1 MGKPMEHVAA
11 AMQENMRK
19 GGRVNQFGE
28 AGTQTHILIEPF
40 HPHKIDRLRHGR
52 RSQPGTIHGPSTRI
66 DFRAMPTKHP
76 PQTPGS
82 LDDPGFILHLLE
94 HMLTAR
100 AVEERCI
107 LNVRQGIQPKFF
119 SAYGNEAGSV
129 GTAAALQP
137 QDVLVPMHRSLG
149 AHLVRGHSL
158 RDIFLQAFLKA
169 DAHTRGRDTGLHLGR
184 DLGNIIGMISPLGS
198 MNVVA
203 GGIAYAERHLGHDV
217 VTMAYIGDGGTS
229 LGIFHESLNFIG
241 VNQLPVVTVIENNQW
256 AYGTPNE
263 FQFACERLADRG
275 PGYGMPGVQVD
286 GTDVRAVYE
295 ASREAVDRAR
305 AGGGPTL
312 IESVTMR
319 IRGHAEHD
327 NQHYVPD
334 GQIDAWKKRDPVDQ
348 FVRWIRESGLL
359 ADVDID
365 ALKAGI
371 DERVLA
377 AVDDARVQ
385 ADPDPQSA
393 LVGVFAGDGG
403 EDLDVADNGST
414 VTVGVDPVRV
424 AEEAVEAAAACRGEA
439 IVDVPEPGTNVTYLQ
454 AIRECMRHRMKHD
467 ARFLVLGEDVGLM
480 GGAFRITEG
489 FLGEFGRARVLDTP
503 IAECAII
510 GGAIGLA
517 IRGLRPIAEMQFS
530 DFVAS
535 GFNELVNNA
544 GTFRYRVGVGVPM
557 VVRLPAGGGLGAGPF
572 HSLNPE
578 AWFAHTPGLKVVVP
592 STVEDAWGLMNAA
605 MDDPDPV
612 LFLEQKY
619 YYRRLKGPLPAR
631 DHTVPLGVARVA
643 REGTD
648 ATVVAWGVALERV
661 EQAAAKL
668 AEQGTHVEVI
678 DLRSIVPWDR
688 DTIARSVRKTSRLLI
703 VHEARRTCG
712 FGAEI
717 AAWASEELFEWLD
730 APVKRL
736 TSADVPIPSHKEL
749 EKVVTPQTADVRDA
763 LEGLLAW

>member
-1 MGKPMEHVAA
+1 MVA
-11 AMQENMRK
+11 
-19 GGRVNQFGE
+19 
-28 AGTQTHILIEPF
+28 P
-40 HPHKIDRLRHGR
+40 
-52 RSQPGTIHGPSTRI
+52 
-66 DFRAMPTKHP
+66 HP

-82 LDDPGFILHLLE
+82 FEDPAFALHVLT

-100 AVEERCI
+100 AVEERCL
-107 LNVRQGIQPKFF
+107 LNVRQGKQPKFF
-119 SAYGNEAGSV
+119 SAWGNEAGSV

-158 RDIFLQAFLKA
+158 KDIFLQAFLKA
-169 DAHTRGRDTGLHLGR
+169 DAHTRGRDTGIHLGR
-184 DLGNIIGMISPLGS
+184 DKTNIIGMISPLGS

-203 GGIAYAERHLGHDV
+203 GGIAYAERYLKRDV
-217 VTMAYIGDGGTS
+217 VTMAYIGDGGSS
-229 LGIFHESLNFIG
+229 LGIFHEALNFIG
-241 VNQLPVVTVIENNQW
+241 VQRLPVVTIIENNQW
-256 AYGTPNE
+256 AYGTPNSL
-263 FQFACERLADRG
+263 QFACERLADRG
-275 PGYGMPGVQVD
+275 PAYGMPGVQVD
-286 GTDVRAVYE
+286 GTDVRAVYD
-295 ASREAVDRAR
+295 AAHAAVERAR
-305 AGGGPTL
+305 SGGGPTL

-327 NQHYVPD
+327 NQHYVPP
-334 GQIDAWKKRDPVDQ
+334 GLIEQWSKRDPVDKY
-348 FVRWIRESGLL
+348 VSWIRESGLL
-359 ADVDID
+359 PDVDID
-365 ALKAGI
+365 ALKADI
-371 DERVLA
+371 DATVLA
-377 AVDDARVQ
+377 AVDEAIAQ
-385 ADPDPQSA
+385 EDPDPQSA

-403 EDLDVADNGST
+403 DDLPEAGNGST
-414 VTVGVDPVRV
+414 VTVGVDLDAV
-424 AEEAVEAAAACRGEA
+424 AVEAKAAAAACVGETPVEIPA
-439 IVDVPEPGTNVTYLQ
+439 PGTTVTYLQ
-454 AIRECMRHRMKHD
+454 SIRECMRYRMKND
-467 ARFLVLGEDVGLM
+467 GRYILLGEDVGLM

-489 FLGEFGRARVLDTP
+489 FLGEFGRARVIDTP
-503 IAECAII
+503 IAEGAII

-535 GFNELVNNA
+535 TFNELVNNA

-605 MDDPDPV
+605 LDDPDPV

-619 YYRRLKGPLPAR
+619 FYRRLKAPLPPR
-631 DHTVPLGVARVA
+631 DHVVPLGKARIA
-643 REGTD
+643 REGSD
-648 ATVVAWGVALERV
+648 ATVVAWGVGLERA
-661 EQAAAKL
+661 EDAAEKL
-668 AEQGTHVEVI
+668 AESGTSIEVI

-688 DTIARSVRKTSRLLI
+688 ETIAASVKKTSRLMI

-730 APVKRL
+730 APVRRL
-736 TSADVPIPSHKEL
+736 TSADVPMPSHKEL
-749 EKVVTPQTADVRDA
+749 EKVVSPQVADVHDA
-763 LEGLLAW
+763 LKGLLSW

>member
-1 MGKPMEHVAA
+1 MALE
-11 AMQENMRK
+11 
-19 GGRVNQFGE
+19 
-28 AGTQTHILIEPF
+28 
-40 HPHKIDRLRHGR
+40 
-52 RSQPGTIHGPSTRI
+52 
-66 DFRAMPTKHP
+66 HP

-82 LDDPGFILHLLE
+82 LQDPAFVLHLLR
-94 HMLTAR
+94 HMLKAR

-129 GTAAALQP
+129 GTAAALMP

-184 DLGNIIGMISPLGS
+184 DRTNIIGMISPLGS

-203 GGIAYAERHLGHDV
+203 GGIAWAERHLGRDV

-229 LGIFHESLNFIG
+229 LGVFHESLNFIG
-241 VNQLPVVTVIENNQW
+241 VHRLPVVTVIENNQW

-286 GTDVRAVYE
+286 GTDVRAVYQ
-295 ASREAVDRAR
+295 ASQEAVERAR
-305 AGGGPTL
+305 RGDGPTL

-327 NQHYVPD
+327 NQHYVPP
-334 GQIDAWKKRDPVDQ
+334 GLIDEWKKKDPVEK
-348 FVRWIRESGLL
+348 FVAWIRDEGLL
-359 ADVDID
+359 PDVDID

-371 DERVLA
+371 DAEVLA
-377 AVDDARVQ
+377 AVDDARGAPEPEVS
-385 ADPDPQSA
+385 SA
-393 LVGVFAGDGG
+393 TVGVFAGDGG
-403 EDLDVADNGST
+403 DDLPQADNGST
-414 VTVGVDPVRV
+414 VTVGVDHAQV
-424 AEEAVEAAAACRGEA
+424 AEAAARAAVACKGDA
-439 IVDVPEPGTNVTYLQ
+439 PVALPDVGQEVTYLE
-454 AIRECMRHRMKHD
+454 AIRECMRHRMKED
-467 ARFLVLGEDVGLM
+467 ARFLMVGEDVGLM
-480 GGAFRITEG
+480 GGAFRVTEG
-489 FLGEFGRARVLDTP
+489 FLGEFGPARVLDAP
-503 IAECAII
+503 IAECAIL
-510 GGAIGLA
+510 GGAIGMA

-544 GTFRYRVGVGVPM
+544 GTFRYRVGVGVPI
-557 VVRLPAGGGLGAGPF
+557 VVRLPAGGGLGVGPF

-578 AWFAHTPGLKVVVP
+578 AWFAHTPGLKVVIP

-605 MDDPDPV
+605 LDDPDPV

-619 YYRRLKGPLPAR
+619 YYRRLKAPLPAR
-631 DHTVPLGVARVA
+631 DHTVPLGVARIA

-648 ATVVAWGVALERV
+648 VTVVAWGVGLERA
-661 EQAAAKL
+661 EEAAERL
-668 AEQGTHVEVI
+668 AQQGTSVEVI

-688 DTIARSVRKTSRLLI
+688 QTIAASVRKTSRLMI

-717 AAWASEELFEWLD
+717 AAWASDELFQWLD

-736 TSADVPIPSHKEL
+736 TSADVPMPSHKEL
-749 EKVVTPQTADVRDA
+749 EKAVTPQADDVHDA
-763 LEGLLAW
+763 LQSLLAW